1 MPIGHRG
8 LLVVDQVLGGAVIAV
23 TSVCLVRLVVR
34 RWRLPEAWG
43 GCGSVDVAHVLMGI
57 GMSAMFL
64 PQVLPPGAWA
74 ALFVAN
80 AVWMGVLALRRR
92 PALTYLH
99 HLVGGLT
106 MAYMFAA
113 ARPHGPAWGLLSLST
128 VHSSGH
134 SHGSALAVVGAQPA
148 GFAFPLVAWVLMTY
162 CLLSA
167 GFAGTDL
174 VRPPRDRPRL
184 TATTELV
191 LSLSM
196 GYMFLTTL

>member
-1 MPIGHRG
+1 M
-8 LLVVDQVLGGAVIAV
+8 VDQVLGGAVIAV

-43 GCGSVDVAHVLMGI
+43 GCGSADIAHVLMGI

-64 PQVLPPGAWA
+64 PEVLPPGVWA

-80 AVWMGVLALRRR
+80 AGWMGVLALRRR

-99 HLVGGLT
+99 HLVGGLA
-106 MAYMFAA
+106 MSYMFAA
-113 ARPHGPAWGLLSLST
+113 ARPHGPTSGLLSLST
-128 VHSSGH
+128 AHSSGH
-134 SHGSALAVVGAQPA
+134 SHGSALAVVGAQSA

-196 GYMFLTTL
+196 VYMFLTTL